1 MKKLNKKPNIVLIT
15 TDQMRADAI
24 GYINSKV
31 ITPNLD
37 MMAKEGVVFTIHFVV
52 VQCVLH
58 QEQESLQEDIL

>member
-1 MKKLNKKPNIVLIT
+1 
-15 TDQMRADAI
+15 MRADAI

-37 MMAKEGVVFTIHFVV
+37 MMQKKEWYLQIHFVV